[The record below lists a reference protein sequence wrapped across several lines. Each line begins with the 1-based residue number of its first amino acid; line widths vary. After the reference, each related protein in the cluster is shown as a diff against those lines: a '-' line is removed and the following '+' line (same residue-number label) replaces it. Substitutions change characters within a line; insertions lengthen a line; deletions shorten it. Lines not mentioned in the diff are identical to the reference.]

1 MKRLIAL
8 TILTCLFVGAWGY
21 GQCNQA
27 INPLVS
33 FLSEDPNDTHDPNE
47 VGDPN
52 DPDELIDPNDLDEV
66 DDPNDPGE

>member
-1 MKRLIAL
+1 MKRLIIL
-8 TILTCLFVGAWGY
+8 TTLTCLFVGGWVY

-27 INPLVS
+27 IDPLAS
-33 FLSEDPNDTHDPNE
+33 FLSEDPNDPNE
-47 VGDPN
+47 IGDPN